1 MTKRILIAG
10 NESALTSAIESEVAK
25 RVENYTIA
33 LLPNRLSGDN
43 AKIRLQARQDNHSL
57 ESSAGQEQEKE
68 ARIPLEWNPG
78 SPISART
85 LIIAAE
91 NRLEHINLALLV
103 CDPPSVRCAAA
114 DLSMANV
121 EVLVN
126 DHVKSWFFLVKEL
139 ATNFKARGEGTL
151 ALVYPETTS
160 SRDDTADLLGPAA
173 LAAFRS
179 FTRGLLSAALNEP
192 YFTLGFSG
200 AETGDEVGFAAF
212 IFKQLDENN
221 RRSNGKLYKYGKLGF
236 FR

>member
-10 NESALTSAIESEVAK
+10 NESALTNAIEAEAAR
-25 RVENYTIA
+25 RVETYTVA
-33 LLPNRLSGDN
+33 LLPNRLSGDSV
-43 AKIRLQARQDNHSL
+43 KIGLQTRQENVPL
-57 ESSAGQEQEKE
+57 ESSAGQEQEKG
-68 ARIPLEWNPG
+68 RIPLEWNPG

-91 NRLEHINLALLV
+91 NRLEFINEAILV
-103 CDPPSVRCAAA
+103 CDPPSIRCAAA

-126 DHVKSWFFLVKEL
+126 DHIKSWFFLVKEL
-139 ATNFKARGEGTL
+139 AMHFKARGEGYL
-151 ALVYPETTS
+151 ALVFPEATS
-160 SRDDTADLLGPAA
+160 SKDDTADLLGPAA

-179 FTRGLLSAALNEP
+179 FTRSLLVAALNEP

-200 AETGDEVGFAAF
+200 VETGDEAGFATF
-212 IFKQLDENN
+212 IFKQLDEEN
-221 RRSNGKLYKYGKLGF
+221 RRSNGKFYKYGKLGF

>member
-10 NESALTSAIESEVAK
+10 NESALTSAIEAEAAK
-25 RVENYTIA
+25 RVESYAVA
-33 LLPNRLSGDN
+33 LLPNRLSGDG
-43 AKIRLQARQDNHSL
+43 AKIVQTRKENLSV
-57 ESSAGQEQEKE
+57 ESPEDQEQEGKG
-68 ARIPLEWNPG
+68 RIPLEWNPG

-91 NRLEHINLALLV
+91 NRLEHLNMAILV

-126 DHVKSWFFLVKEL
+126 DYIKSWFFLVKEL
-139 ATNFKARGEGTL
+139 STNFKTRGEGTL

-160 SRDDTADLLGPAA
+160 SKDDIADLLGPTA

-200 AETGDEVGFAAF
+200 TETGDEAGFAAF
-212 IFKQLDENN
+212 IFKQLDEEN